1 MMMMSTLA
9 MKSMNEP
16 SEADCA
22 DGGAGI
28 SARVRTAAGAS
39 AGTDVASGASN
50 SVNFFS
56 NRYIAGS
63 AGKRYRRLR
72 NRSYLHCSG
81 LALLSLPPKVFL

>member
-50 SVNFFS
+50 SVNFFLTDILPG
-56 NRYIAGS
+56 RRGRDIAG
-63 AGKRYRRLR
+63 
-72 NRSYLHCSG
+72 
-81 LALLSLPPKVFL
+81 